1 MTRPF
6 LNLIRN
12 CAQITMKNSIN
23 ICLSFDEKYAQ
34 HAAVTMVSLMKNCS
48 RNIHFYIIDSEPSGI
63 TESRSKIVKLVEMYG
78 AKISFRTIDLSV
90 FKGFPV
96 WKPMQDSPNKYVPYY
111 RLCLA
116 DLLPEIERIIYL
128 DTDIVVQGDI
138 AKLYD
143 LEFAKDQFIA
153 GVNDMDSEELKEKIS
168 TSAYINSGVILF
180 DLATIRRI
188 KLNVVEESI
197 KILQN
202 FRERIS
208 LNIDQDLINIIFND
222 HIRLLD
228 ISWNAQSVGTPRGFK
243 LGYDDKSIEKN
254 IIHFIASHKPWM
266 FNCKSGYQHLY
277 FRYLSY
283 TPWKLKCIKYLF
295 IKIKKFIFEKKN
307 VSATQK
313 IIVVFGL
320 PLLKRSIEEKNKK
333 VYRFLGFKVY
343 EY

>member
-1 MTRPF
+1 MLKPT
-6 LNLIRN
+6 
-12 CAQITMKNSIN
+12 TMKNPIN

-320 PLLKRSIEEKNKK
+320 PLLKRSIEDKNKK
-333 VYRFLGFKVY
+333 VFRFLGFKVY

>member
-1 MTRPF
+1 
-6 LNLIRN
+6 
-12 CAQITMKNSIN
+12 MKNPIN

-63 TESRSKIVKLVEMYG
+63 TESRARIVKLVKSYG
-78 AKISFRTIDLSV
+78 AEITIRTINLSV
-90 FKGFPV
+90 FQRFPV
-96 WKPMQDSPNKYVPYY
+96 WQPMQDSPNKYVPYY

-116 DLLPEIERIIYL
+116 ELLPEIERIIYL
-128 DTDIVVQGDI
+128 DSDIVVTGDI

>member
-1 MTRPF
+1 MLKPT
-6 LNLIRN
+6 
-12 CAQITMKNSIN
+12 TMKNPIN

-48 RNIHFYIIDSEPSGI
+48 QNIHFYIIDSEPSGI

-96 WKPMQDSPNKYVPYY
+96 WQPMQDSPNKYVPYY

-116 DLLPEIERIIYL
+116 DLIPEIERIIYL

-138 AKLYD
+138 AKLYN

-228 ISWNAQSVGTPRGFK
+228 ISWNAQSVGTPRGFI
-243 LGYDDKSIEKN
+243 LGYDNKSIEKN

-295 IKIKKFIFEKKN
+295 IKIKKFIWFCCKL
-307 VSATQK
+307 VLITT
-313 IIVVFGL
+313 
-320 PLLKRSIEEKNKK
+320 LLQ
-333 VYRFLGFKVY
+333 YRFR
-343 EY
+343 

>member
-1 MTRPF
+1 
-6 LNLIRN
+6 
-12 CAQITMKNSIN
+12 MKNPIN

-48 RNIHFYIIDSEPSGI
+48 QNIHFYIIDSEPSGI

-96 WKPMQDSPNKYVPYY
+96 WQPMQDSPNKYVPYY

-138 AKLYD
+138 AKLYNIE
-143 LEFAKDQFIA
+143 LTEEQLIA
-153 GVNDMDSEELKEKIS
+153 GVNDMDSGELKENIS

-180 DLATIRRI
+180 NLATIRRF
-188 KLNVVEESI
+188 KLNIVKESI
-197 KILQN
+197 NILQQLGD
-202 FRERIS
+202 RMS
-208 LNIDQDLINIIFND
+208 LNIDQDLINIIFNKR
-222 HIRLLD
+222 IKLLD

-277 FRYLSY
+277 FSYLSY

>member
-1 MTRPF
+1 M
-6 LNLIRN
+6 
-12 CAQITMKNSIN
+12 
-23 ICLSFDEKYAQ
+23 SFDEKYAQ
-34 HAAVTMVSLMKNCS
+34 LAAVTMVSLMKNCS

>member
-1 MTRPF
+1 
-6 LNLIRN
+6 
-12 CAQITMKNSIN
+12 MKNPIN

-202 FRERIS
+202 LRERIS

-283 TPWKLKCIKYLF
+283 TPWKLQCIKYLF

-320 PLLKRSIEEKNKK
+320 PLLKRSIEDKNKK
-333 VYRFLGFKVY
+333 VYRLLGFKVY

>member
-1 MTRPF
+1 
-6 LNLIRN
+6 
-12 CAQITMKNSIN
+12 MKNPIN

-48 RNIHFYIIDSEPSGI
+48 QNIHFYIIDSEPSGI

-90 FKGFPV
+90 FKGFPI
-96 WKPMQDSPNKYVPYY
+96 WQPMQDSPNKYVPYY

-138 AKLYD
+138 AKLYNIE
-143 LEFAKDQFIA
+143 LTEEQLIA
-153 GVNDMDSEELKEKIS
+153 GVNDMDSGELKENIS

-180 DLATIRRI
+180 NLATIRRF
-188 KLNVVEESI
+188 KLNIVKESI
-197 KILQN
+197 NILQQLGD
-202 FRERIS
+202 RMS
-208 LNIDQDLINIIFND
+208 LNIDQDLINIIFNKR
-222 HIRLLD
+222 IKLLD

-254 IIHFIASHKPWM
+254 IIHFIANHNPWM

>member
-1 MTRPF
+1 MLKPT
-6 LNLIRN
+6 
-12 CAQITMKNSIN
+12 TMKNPIN

-48 RNIHFYIIDSEPSGI
+48 RNIQFYIIDSEPSGI

>member
-1 MTRPF
+1 M
-6 LNLIRN
+6 
-12 CAQITMKNSIN
+12 
-23 ICLSFDEKYAQ
+23 SFDEKYAQ

-48 RNIHFYIIDSEPSGI
+48 QNIHFYIIDSEPSGI

>member
-1 MTRPF
+1 MEANARFPQQ
-6 LNLIRN
+6 I
-12 CAQITMKNSIN
+12 CAVLPT
-23 ICLSFDEKYAQ
+23 
-34 HAAVTMVSLMKNCS
+34 
-48 RNIHFYIIDSEPSGI
+48 
-63 TESRSKIVKLVEMYG
+63 
-78 AKISFRTIDLSV
+78 
-90 FKGFPV
+90 
-96 WKPMQDSPNKYVPYY
+96 
-111 RLCLA
+111 CLA

-254 IIHFIASHKPWM
+254 IIHFIASINHGCSTASRDT
-266 FNCKSGYQHLY
+266 NICISGIYHIH
-277 FRYLSY
+277 RG
-283 TPWKLKCIKYLF
+283 
-295 IKIKKFIFEKKN
+295 N
-307 VSATQK
+307 
-313 IIVVFGL
+313 
-320 PLLKRSIEEKNKK
+320 
-333 VYRFLGFKVY
+333 
-343 EY
+343 

>member
-1 MTRPF
+1 M
-6 LNLIRN
+6 
-12 CAQITMKNSIN
+12 
-23 ICLSFDEKYAQ
+23 SFDEKYAQ

-320 PLLKRSIEEKNKK
+320 PLLKRSIEDKNKK

>member
-1 MTRPF
+1 MLKPT
-6 LNLIRN
+6 
-12 CAQITMKNSIN
+12 TMKNPIN

-295 IKIKKFIFEKKN
+295 IKIKKFIFERKN

>member
-1 MTRPF
+1 M
-6 LNLIRN
+6 
-12 CAQITMKNSIN
+12 
-23 ICLSFDEKYAQ
+23 SFDEKYAQ

-266 FNCKSGYQHLY
+266 FSCKSGYQHLY

-343 EY
+343 EYLTQTKR

>member
-1 MTRPF
+1 MLKPT
-6 LNLIRN
+6 
-12 CAQITMKNSIN
+12 TMKNPIN

-208 LNIDQDLINIIFND
+208 PNIDQDLINIIFND

>member
-1 MTRPF
+1 
-6 LNLIRN
+6 
-12 CAQITMKNSIN
+12 MKNPIN

-153 GVNDMDSEELKEKIS
+153 GVNDMDSDELKEKIS

-320 PLLKRSIEEKNKK
+320 PLLKRSIEDKNKK

>member
-1 MTRPF
+1 
-6 LNLIRN
+6 
-12 CAQITMKNSIN
+12 MKNPIN

-48 RNIHFYIIDSEPSGI
+48 RNIHFFIIDSEPSGI

-320 PLLKRSIEEKNKK
+320 PLLKRSIEDKNKK

>member
-1 MTRPF
+1 MLKPT
-6 LNLIRN
+6 
-12 CAQITMKNSIN
+12 TMKNPIN

-48 RNIHFYIIDSEPSGI
+48 QNIHFYIIDSEPSGI

-90 FKGFPV
+90 FKGFPI
-96 WKPMQDSPNKYVPYY
+96 WQPMQDSPNKYVPYY

>member
-1 MTRPF
+1 MLKPT
-6 LNLIRN
+6 
-12 CAQITMKNSIN
+12 TMKNPIN

-295 IKIKKFIFEKKN
+295 IKIKKFIFERKN

-320 PLLKRSIEEKNKK
+320 PLLKRSIEDKNKK

>member
-1 MTRPF
+1 
-6 LNLIRN
+6 
-12 CAQITMKNSIN
+12 
-23 ICLSFDEKYAQ
+23 
-34 HAAVTMVSLMKNCS
+34 
-48 RNIHFYIIDSEPSGI
+48 
-63 TESRSKIVKLVEMYG
+63 MYG

-143 LEFAKDQFIA
+143 LEFTKDQFIA

-222 HIRLLD
+222 NIRLLD